1 MKDFTPTAEQISLHG
16 LGFIQVKLP
25 ANRRMHVWHPDLPR
39 RSCYARSAI
48 HNHRFSF
55 LSSVMIGE
63 QVNRR
68 YVVVPTPDGSHDR
81 ISHDGPRSE
90 RGGRLSYVADQV
102 NVWASPDEHYGPGAS
117 YLMQPLEYHETPNS
131 GIVVTI
137 MQKLHEGDVH
147 ASSLIE
153 RGHEFDQG
161 FDRFQ
166 LDAAALWAVVVDA
179 LKRGDAADVIKAV
192 AA

>member
-1 MKDFTPTAEQISLHG
+1 MSAKDFTPTSEQISLHG

-25 ANRRMHVWHPDLPR
+25 ANKRLHVWHPDLPR
-39 RSCYARSAI
+39 RSCYQHSAI

-55 LSSVMIGE
+55 RSTVLVGT

-68 YVVVPTPDGSHDR
+68 YMVRSSEFGRHDR

-90 RGGRLSYVADQV
+90 MGGRLSYVAETVETFCLGDV
-102 NVWASPDEHYGPGAS
+102 IYVAGES
-117 YLMQPLEYHETPNS
+117 YEMAELEYHETPNN
-131 GIVVTI
+131 GIVVTL
-137 MQKLHEGDVH
+137 MEKLREGTVH

-153 RGHEFDQG
+153 KGYEFDQS

-166 LDAAALWAVVVDA
+166 IPEADLWAIVVSA
-179 LKRGDAADVIKAV
+179 MRSAK
-192 AA
+192 